1 MTTGCSLALLGRVV
15 DPSGAVYEGE
25 VRIDGPI
32 IASVAPGRS
41 GAPADRVI
49 DVGNAYL
56 LPGAVD
62 AHVHCLSEIAEGVA
76 ATTRS
81 AVAGGVT
88 TVVDMPYDAESAG
101 GPVWDVDSFNAKI
114 ELVRREAHVDVA
126 LLATVHPFGGSED
139 VAPLVAAGACG
150 FKVSIFD
157 TDAKRF
163 PRIPDVELLEVFEA
177 TAGTGRRVMVHAE
190 NDEIIK
196 PLIERLRGAGQTG
209 PLDHA
214 RSRPPV
220 SETDGVLKVL
230 EFANTT
236 GAAVHLCHLTLDRS
250 VHLARWYAAQGTDVT
265 LETCP
270 HYLTLT
276 EDDMLRLGALSKIN
290 PPLRSGRERDA
301 LWARLAAGDIDLV
314 SSDHAPWL
322 PGRKANKED
331 IFANAS
337 GAPGIETL
345 VNVVAGEALHKRG
358 LTPGQLAWLLAGRPA
373 QLFGL
378 ADRKGSLKPGLDAD
392 VMVFDPDV
400 NWVLDEAGLHSNAG
414 WSPYDGMK
422 LQGRVTTVVARGDVV
437 VEDGGGDPR
446 TEAGQGRFLLSH

>member
-25 VRIDGPI
+25 IRIDGPTI
-32 IASVAPGRS
+32 VSVAPGRS
-41 GAPADRVI
+41 GSPADRVI
-49 DVGNAYL
+49 DVGNAYI
-56 LPGAVD
+56 LPGAID
-62 AHVHCLSEIAEGVA
+62 AHVHCLSEVAEGVA

-88 TVVDMPYDAESAG
+88 TVVEMPYDAESAG
-101 GPVWDVDSFNAKI
+101 GPVWDVDAFKAKI
-114 ELVRREAHVDVA
+114 DLVRREAHVDVA
-126 LLATVHPFGGSED
+126 LLATVRPFGGSAD
-139 VAPLVAAGACG
+139 VAPLIAAGACG

-163 PRIPDVELLEVFEA
+163 PRIPDLELLDVLGA
-177 TAGTGRRVMVHAE
+177 TVGTGRRVMVHAE

-196 PLIERLRGAGQTG
+196 PLIERLRAAGQTG
-209 PLDHA
+209 PLDHG

-230 EFANTT
+230 EFAHIS

-250 VHLARWYAAQGTDVT
+250 VHLARWYAQQGTDVT
-265 LETCP
+265 VETCP

-276 EDDMLRLGALSKIN
+276 EDDMLRLGALAKIN
-290 PPLRSGRERDA
+290 PPLRARKERDA
-301 LWARLAAGDIDLV
+301 LWSRLATGDIDLV

-322 PGRKANKED
+322 PERKENTED

-345 VNVVAGEALHKRG
+345 VNVVAGEALHERG
-358 LTPGQLAWLLAGRPA
+358 LTPGRLAWLLAGRPA
-373 QLFGL
+373 ELFGL
-378 ADRKGSLKPGLDAD
+378 ADRKGSLKPGHDAD

-400 NWVLDEAGLHSNAG
+400 NWVLEEATLHSNAG
-414 WSPYDGMK
+414 WSPYAGMK
-422 LQGRVTTVVARGDVV
+422 LQGRVTTVVAGGDVV
-437 VEDGGGDPR
+437 VEAGGEDPR
-446 TEAGQGRFLLSH
+446 TEPGQGQFLLPH